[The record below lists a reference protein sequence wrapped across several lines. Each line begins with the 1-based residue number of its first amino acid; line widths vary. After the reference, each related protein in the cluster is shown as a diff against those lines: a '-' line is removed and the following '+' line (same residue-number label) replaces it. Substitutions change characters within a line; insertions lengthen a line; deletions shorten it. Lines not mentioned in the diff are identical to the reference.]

1 MGREYVRRSD
11 ITLAIENEG
20 YEIAECAGE
29 FVHIHDIWLWNNP
42 TDFDCLT
49 HEFAHAIQY
58 CWDDQFLEYSDYIE
72 RFADY
77 CRFVYAYDDG
87 TYNDKVWD
95 LQSVDVESDR
105 ASSVRFLVWLDIC
118 YSTPDNDIILKYCD
132 VCKNGFYAPEDWDAA
147 WEEIFRGSELEGMSI
162 DAVWALY
169 EASDIATMDQASLRQ
184 MI

>member
-1 MGREYVRRSD
+1 M
-11 ITLAIENEG
+11 
-20 YEIAECAGE
+20 
-29 FVHIHDIWLWNNP
+29 WLWNNP

-58 CWDDQFLEYSDYIE
+58 CWDDQFLEYSNYIE

-87 TYNDKVWD
+87 TY
-95 LQSVDVESDR
+95 
-105 ASSVRFLVWLDIC
+105 
-118 YSTPDNDIILKYCD
+118 NDIILKYCD